1 MDTEQYSLFLDDD
14 PSRIP
19 NKLLWINLPS
29 VEWTIVRTYNDFVD
43 IINQRGLPVRISF
56 DHDLG
61 DDAYKEYF
69 RAQATK
75 TSINYNNINE
85 RTGYDC
91 ALFIANYC
99 INHEVN
105 IPEYYVHSLNGPGKM
120 NIVSVLESAKKSMKQ
135 PYQHVIILV
144 GAPGSGKS
152 TWSKEIEKANSNN
165 LIRICPDEFRAKL
178 GTGENDQSVSA
189 AAFEATRNTMIDIL
203 DRGLGVIVDAT
214 NMYRKTREQF
224 ISIARKKNA
233 LVTAIVFKVDRD
245 TLINRN
251 IARGKEGGRNVPV
264 DVIDK
269 MLAKYQEPDKTEFDE
284 VIFI

>member
-1 MDTEQYSLFLDDD
+1 MDAEQYSLFLDDD

-19 NKLLWINLPS
+19 NKLVWINLPS
-29 VEWTIVRTYNDFVD
+29 VEWTIVRTYNEFVD
-43 IINQRGLPVRISF
+43 IINKRGLPIRISF

-61 DDAYKEYF
+61 DAAYKEFF

-75 TSINYNNINE
+75 TPINYDNVNE

-99 INHEVN
+99 VGHKVN

-120 NIVSVLESAKKSMKQ
+120 NIVSVLESAKKAMKQ
-135 PYQHVIILV
+135 PHQHVLILV
-144 GAPGSGKS
+144 GSPGSGKS
-152 TWSKEIEKANSNN
+152 TWSKAIEKANPNN
-165 LIRICPDEFRAKL
+165 LVRICPDEFRAKL
-178 GTGENDQSVSA
+178 GNGENDQSVSA
-189 AAFEATRNTMIDIL
+189 AAFEATRTAMTDLL
-203 DRGLGVIVDAT
+203 DRGFGVIVDAT

-224 ISIARKKNA
+224 VSIAREKHT
-233 LVTAIVFKVDRD
+233 LVTAVVFKVNRD
-245 TLINRN
+245 TLISRN
-251 IARGKEGGRNVPV
+251 INRGKEGGRNVPE

-269 MLAKYQEPDKTEFDE
+269 MLAKYQEPCKPEFDE